1 MHRVTHPVALV
12 LISGLI
18 LSGCGSDD
26 NQSSTESDP
35 YGLGGTYHDY
45 RSCMEQADDRVEEPQ
60 NQSMM
65 NESAEPE
72 MNEPEQ
78 NLAALLPEGGDEPLV
93 SGLYFTR
100 IELVEVGVV
109 LDMQLEVDV
118 AQVEGANAFAS
129 VKLRA
134 LKDDM
139 ASDVIAEDS
148 DISVSEQN
156 TFNIN
161 LNEAV
166 MPGDFSPTGSDVVF
180 SLELIGVSLDANH
193 VWLHTR
199 KLKTLDLP
207 LAESTF
213 YAVPWEARGEDVPT
227 SCAATGGA
235 NECAR
240 IQPNEC
246 PNLVAGDNTFTSCG
260 IERRV
265 RIRLPSD
272 HSTDNGPYKT
282 IVLFHGLTSEQVDDI
297 EEDTA
302 LNKLVDPYNFVLIEP
317 YSRRLAIEW
326 DQGKAGDNPDV
337 AFFDDLLTCAQQQLG
352 ADSERLYAAGD
363 SGGGMFTTFW
373 SVNSLTRSLLL
384 QSILAALYLT
394 CLTAPQ
400 TRCRSFTDGVGNVMW
415 QGQNFNTFANNII
428 PQFRENGHFVV
439 ACNHDSGH
447 EWKPLFSP
455 WYLDF
460 LFAHTRSAT
469 ESPFESSLYG
479 LPDFCTR
486 LIESMRF
493 ALIEKRQG
501 RIRHD
506 CP

>member
-1 MHRVTHPVALV
+1 MHRIPHLLCFV
-12 LISGLI
+12 LINGLI
-18 LSGCGSDD
+18 FSGCGSDD
-26 NQSSTESDP
+26 NASPADTDP

-45 RSCMEQADDRVEEPQ
+45 RSCMEQADDPVEEPQ

-65 NESAEPE
+65 NESAEPD

-78 NLAALLPEGGDEPLV
+78 NLAAQLPEGGDEPLV

-109 LDMQLEVDV
+109 LDMQLEVEV
-118 AQVEGANAFAS
+118 AQVEGASAFAS

-139 ASDVIAEDS
+139 VSDVIAEDS
-148 DISVSEQN
+148 DIPVSDEN
-156 TFNIN
+156 TFKIN

-166 MPGDFSPTGSDVVF
+166 MPGAFSPTGSDVVF
-180 SLELIGVSLDANH
+180 SLELIGVNLDAQSMCGFIQGE
-193 VWLHTR
+193 LT
-199 KLKTLDLP
+199 TLDLP

-213 YAVPWEARGEDVPT
+213 YAVPWAEKSEDVPT
-227 SCAATGGA
+227 SCSASGEAS
-235 NECAR
+235 ECSR
-240 IQPNEC
+240 IQPSEC
-246 PNLVAGDNTFTSCG
+246 PNLVAGENTFTSCG

-272 HSTDNGPYKT
+272 HSPENGPYKT
-282 IVLFHGLTSEQVDDI
+282 VVLFHGLTGEQVDDI

-337 AFFDDLLTCAQQQLG
+337 AFFDDLLTCAQQQLS

-363 SGGGMFTTFW
+363 SGGGMFTTFLV
-373 SVNSLTRSLLL
+373 SQFADQIAAAAINSGGIVFELPNSATNKMP
-384 QSILAALYLT
+384 IIYGWGGECDLA
-394 CLTAPQ
+394 
-400 TRCRSFTDGVGNVMW
+400 R
-415 QGQNFNTFANNII
+415 GQNFNTFANNII

-460 LFAHTRSAT
+460 LFAHSRSLS

-479 LPDFCTR
+479 LPDFCT
-486 LIESMRF
+486 
-493 ALIEKRQG
+493 AN
-501 RIRHD
+501 
-506 CP
+506 